1 MEILIFAETDDKG
14 NLKKDAYEIA
24 SYASEISSENGGNVN
39 ALCFNASNAESLSD
53 YGVDK
58 IINSKNEELKNFD
71 PSNYSKCITE
81 VFNNE
86 ECNLLVLS
94 SSSNSKHIGGILS
107 VLTDSSYVT
116 NVISKLTNGE
126 KMTVVRNTFTN
137 KALET
142 VEIIKNKIILA
153 ISKNSF
159 GLKEKPVKSEF
170 VEINFNIT
178 ESRNKVK
185 SIDRATNK
193 VTIADADIVV
203 SGGRGLKGPENWH
216 LVENLA
222 EVLGGATACSKPVSD
237 LGWRPHGEHVGQTG
251 KPVSSNLY
259 IAIGISGAIQ
269 HLAGVNSSKVKV
281 VINTD
286 PEAPFFKAADY
297 GIVGDAFEVVPKLI
311 DKLKEFKA
319 VND

>member
-24 SYASEISSENGGNVN
+24 SYASEISLENGGSVN
-39 ALCFNASNAESLSD
+39 ALCFNATNAESLSD

-71 PSNYSKCITE
+71 PSNYSKCISE
-81 VFNNE
+81 VFNNK

-94 SSSNSKHIGGILS
+94 SSSNSKYIGGILS
-107 VLTDSSYVT
+107 VLTDASYVT

-137 KALET
+137 KAFET

-153 ISKNSF
+153 ISKNSY
-159 GLKEKPVKSEF
+159 GLKEKPVKSEIF
-170 VEINFNIT
+170 EINFNIS
-178 ESRNKVK
+178 ESKNKVK

-237 LGWRPHGEHVGQTG
+237 LGWRPHSEHVGQTG

>member
-24 SYASEISSENGGNVN
+24 SYASEISLENGGSVN
-39 ALCFNASNAESLSD
+39 ALCFNATNAESLSD
-53 YGVDK
+53 YGVNK
-58 IINSKNEELKNFD
+58 IINCKNEELKNFD
-71 PSNYSKCITE
+71 PSNYSKCISE
-81 VFNNE
+81 VFNNK

-94 SSSNSKHIGGILS
+94 SSSNSKYIGGILS
-107 VLTDSSYVT
+107 VLTDASYVT

-137 KALET
+137 KAFET

-153 ISKNSF
+153 ISKNSY
-159 GLKEKPVKSEF
+159 GLKEKPVKSEIF
-170 VEINFNIT
+170 EINFNIS
-178 ESRNKVK
+178 ESKNKVK

-237 LGWRPHGEHVGQTG
+237 LGWRPHSEHVGQTG

-319 VND
+319 VNG

>member
-116 NVISKLTNGE
+116 NVISKPTNGE
-126 KMTVVRNTFTN
+126 KMTVVR
-137 KALET
+137 L
-142 VEIIKNKIILA
+142 
-153 ISKNSF
+153 S
-159 GLKEKPVKSEF
+159 
-170 VEINFNIT
+170 
-178 ESRNKVK
+178 
-185 SIDRATNK
+185 
-193 VTIADADIVV
+193 
-203 SGGRGLKGPENWH
+203 
-216 LVENLA
+216 
-222 EVLGGATACSKPVSD
+222 
-237 LGWRPHGEHVGQTG
+237 
-251 KPVSSNLY
+251 
-259 IAIGISGAIQ
+259 
-269 HLAGVNSSKVKV
+269 
-281 VINTD
+281 
-286 PEAPFFKAADY
+286 
-297 GIVGDAFEVVPKLI
+297 LI
-311 DKLKEFKA
+311 HI
-319 VND
+319 

>member
-39 ALCFNASNAESLSD
+39 ALCFNASNAESLSN

-107 VLTDSSYVT
+107 VLTNSSYVT

-159 GLKEKPVKSEF
+159 GLKEKPVKSEV

>member
-24 SYASEISSENGGNVN
+24 SYASEISLENGGSVN
-39 ALCFNASNAESLSD
+39 ALCFNATNAESLSD
-53 YGVDK
+53 YGVNK
-58 IINSKNEELKNFD
+58 IINCKNEELKNFD
-71 PSNYSKCITE
+71 PSNYSKCISE
-81 VFNNE
+81 VFNNK

-94 SSSNSKHIGGILS
+94 SSSNSKYIGGILS
-107 VLTDSSYVT
+107 VLTDASYVT

-137 KALET
+137 KAFET

-159 GLKEKPVKSEF
+159 GLKEKPVKSEV

-237 LGWRPHGEHVGQTG
+237 LGWRPHSEHVGQTG